1 MAFWHFAKMIHY
13 QVIMVHF
20 KAYDMVFLQHD
31 LLSFFPTSAASWKS
45 TMLFVIFFTHAITN
59 SVRRTQFSI
68 SFVRK
73 LNTRLGRKILPHPPV
88 FLQPCF
94 FVFCFVSFRSSIRGT
109 CNPQKCP
116 LHNRYPRW
124 STIPHCR
131 NSMPY
136 EVNAN
141 FGWRKWSREGWISP
155 KKKEEIE
162 EF

>member
-13 QVIMVHF
+13 QVITVHF

-59 SVRRTQFSI
+59 GVRRTQFSI
-68 SFVRK
+68 LFARK

-94 FVFCFVSFRSSIRGT
+94 SVFWFCLISLVDSGHVQSSEVSFAQSISKMINNT
-109 CNPQKCP
+109 S
-116 LHNRYPRW
+116 L
-124 STIPHCR
+124 
-131 NSMPY
+131 
-136 EVNAN
+136 
-141 FGWRKWSREGWISP
+141 
-155 KKKEEIE
+155 
-162 EF
+162 